1 MSASSVNFASTET
14 TRAAAH
20 LGMLIRNARMARN
33 MTQAELAVRSKSS
46 PATVLR
52 VEKGSV
58 EAGLGAVLLMME
70 QLGLLKHIIAITD
83 PATQALLE
91 HKSRKRARRP
101 KAPDLDF

>member
-1 MSASSVNFASTET
+1 MAASSSSFASTET

-20 LGMLIRNARMARN
+20 LGTLIRNARIARN
-33 MTQAELAVRSKSS
+33 ITQPELAVRSKGS

-58 EAGLGAVLLMME
+58 EAGLGTVLLMME

-91 HKSRKRARRP
+91 HKGRKRARRT
-101 KAPDLDF
+101 KSPDLDF